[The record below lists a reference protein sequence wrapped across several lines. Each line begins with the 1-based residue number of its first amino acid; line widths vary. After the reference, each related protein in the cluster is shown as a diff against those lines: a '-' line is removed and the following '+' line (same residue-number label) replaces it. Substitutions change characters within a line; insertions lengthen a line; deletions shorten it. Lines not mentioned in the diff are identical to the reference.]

1 MNAQFNIQWLFI
13 FVLLIPFAGLS
24 QDVANPQSKE
34 QKELKFNVALHDIF
48 GEVTSFEST
57 QRTIHYKDGQPNQ
70 FDAPHVVHFQDRMK
84 EYQKFLAALNEI
96 DLSELSQQD
105 EISRQT
111 MILKI
116 QGTLS
121 QLEHKMY
128 FIPFN
133 AEGGFFSR
141 IAGTVQRIRFAEAKD
156 YHTYVK
162 WLPDYA
168 TYLKSYIPFLEQGI
182 KEGIIAPKAV
192 VKNTVSQL
200 AVWTEQNFDTHYLT
214 QVLKEKPANISSTE
228 WGDIKVQIEEVMK
241 QHIWPAYKDLH
252 SFFIGPYSEASPAQP
267 GITFLP
273 GGKEYYQKRVD
284 YFTTLDMSAEEVY
297 QTGLIEVARIRGQME
312 AIIEEVGFEGDFA
325 AFLEFLRTDEQFYP
339 KTAQE
344 LLSHAAWLSKKA
356 EGQLPRLFKK
366 LYELP
371 FTVEPVPAHLAPT
384 YTAGRYAGGSRS
396 ADRAG
401 RYWVNTYNLPA
412 RSLYNLPAL
421 TVHEAVPGH
430 HLQNMIAAELTD
442 IPRFRNSFYISAFGE
457 GWGLYS
463 EYLGEEMGMYETPYE
478 RFGRYTYEM
487 WRACRLVVDVGLHAK
502 GWTREKALDYLASNT
517 ALSIHEVTTEIDR
530 YIGWPAQALSY
541 KIGEI
546 KIKELRER
554 AEKSLGGKFD
564 IKEFHF
570 RVLRNGSV
578 PLPILESEIDAWITE
593 ALSSQED

>member
-1 MNAQFNIQWLFI
+1 MNTQFNINWLF
-13 FVLLIPFAGLS
+13 FFLFTLPLTMFGQRGEGDTGFKTTLY
-24 QDVANPQSKE
+24 
-34 QKELKFNVALHDIF
+34 DIF
-48 GEVTSFEST
+48 DEVTSYEST
-57 QRTIHYKDGQPNQ
+57 QRTIHYKNGQPNM
-70 FDAPHVVHFQDRMK
+70 FDAPHAVHFQNQMK
-84 EYQKFLAALNEI
+84 EYKKFMTSLKAVNPA
-96 DLSELSQQD
+96 ELDPQD

-121 QLEHKMY
+121 QLEHQMY

-141 IAGTVQRIRFAEAKD
+141 IAGTVQRIRFETAED
-156 YHTYVK
+156 YDTYVK

-168 TYLKSYIPFLEQGI
+168 DYLKSYIPFLKQGI
-182 KEGIIAPKAV
+182 DAGIVAPKAV
-192 VKNTVSQL
+192 VKNTISQL
-200 AVWTEQNFDTHYLT
+200 AVWAEQDLEGHYLT
-214 QVLKEKPANISSTE
+214 QVLKEKPSGISDAE
-228 WGDIKVQIEEVMK
+228 WSRIKDKVGGAVKE
-241 QHIWPAYKDLH
+241 HIWPAYGELH
-252 SFFIGPYSEASPAQP
+252 TFFKGTYSDASPQQP

-297 QTGLIEVARIRGQME
+297 QTGLKEVARIRAQME
-312 AIIEEVGFEGDFA
+312 EIVKEVEFEGDFA
-325 AFLEFLRTDEQFYP
+325 AFLDFLRTDEQFYA
-339 KTAQE
+339 KTPQE

-371 FTVEPVPAHLAPT
+371 FTVEPVPEHLAPT
-384 YTAGRYAGGSRS
+384 YTGGRYAGGSRA

-430 HLQNMIAAELTD
+430 HLQGMIAAELTD

-502 GWTREKALDYLASNT
+502 GWSRDQALDYLASNT

-546 KIKELRER
+546 KIKELRAR
-554 AEKSLGGKFD
+554 AEQVLADNFD

-578 PLPILESEIDAWITE
+578 PLPILEAEIDDWIKE
-593 ALSSQED
+593 VKENQGD